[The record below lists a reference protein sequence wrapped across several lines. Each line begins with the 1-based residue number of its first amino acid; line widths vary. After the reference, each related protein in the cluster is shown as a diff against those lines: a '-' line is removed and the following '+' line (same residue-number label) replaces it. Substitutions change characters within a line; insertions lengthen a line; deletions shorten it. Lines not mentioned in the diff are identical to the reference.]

1 MRFLISAGPTREAV
15 DAVRFFSNHSTG
27 KMGYA
32 LAQAAI
38 EAGHMAVLVSGP
50 VALPPVPGAEM
61 VRVTTAAEMAEA
73 VKSRFADCDVAIMA
87 AAVADYRPKN
97 PAANKLKKRDGDLVI
112 ELERTE
118 DILSSIGKMKRP
130 GQILAGFAAE
140 TDDVEENALGK
151 LRRKNLD
158 FIAANDVS
166 KPGCGF
172 AADTNSITVYA
183 ADGRCFHLPFGLK
196 TEVAKQILNIITGDT
211 E

>member
-1 MRFLISAGPTREAV
+1 VGWTPLYDCPSIAEEYGIGEFHVKDDGRNPTGSLKDRASAVGVARAV
-15 DAVRFFSNHSTG
+15 ELNQPVIACASTG
-27 KMGYA
+27 N
-32 LAQAAI
+32 AA
-38 EAGHMAVLVSGP
+38 
-50 VALPPVPGAEM
+50 
-61 VRVTTAAEMAEA
+61 
-73 VKSRFADCDVAIMA
+73 
-87 AAVADYRPKN
+87 
-97 PAANKLKKRDGDLVI
+97 
-112 ELERTE
+112 
-118 DILSSIGKMKRP
+118 SS
-130 GQILAGFAAE
+130 LAGFAAE